1 MASAETPVAATES
14 KPGLLDQLRANPRIP
29 LIVGIAA
36 AITLLVGMALWSVG
50 PSYGV
55 LFSNLSD
62 RDGGEIIAE
71 LEQMQVP
78 YKFAANGQTIL
89 VPTDMIDRTRLS
101 LAGEGL
107 PNGGGVGFEL
117 MDNQS
122 FGISQ
127 FAEHV
132 NYKRA
137 LEGELARSIE
147 TIAAVGSA
155 RVHLAIPESSVF
167 VREREKPTASIV
179 LDLYRGRALGD
190 GQVTAIVNLVAS
202 SVTNLPTESVTVVD
216 ASGKLLSDNNTK
228 AQASTDTQLAY
239 VTRVEDSYR
248 QSIQSILSPVVGS
261 DNIRAQVVA
270 DVDFSTGEQT
280 QEIYTPNGDPDNAAI
295 RSEQSNSTRNNGGAM
310 IGGVPG
316 ALSNQPSPDMASP
329 INSPQQQGGG
339 AGESN
344 LNMNGRAGL
353 AFGGND
359 PKGSSVTSS
368 TVNYELNRTIRHTR
382 DQAGRLQRL
391 SAAVVIGYPMQPNAE
406 GELQPMPLSQERMDQ
421 IKSLVREAIGF
432 SAARG
437 DSLEVINMP
446 FNAKP
451 DVVTQPSA
459 PWWQDR
465 QLLAMAQNA
474 LKYLLLAIVAWFVW
488 RKFIKPMLAQ
498 IPNMAPV
505 RLADARNGD
514 IAGDLGVDDPQ
525 GQDLSANLNAG
536 RTLRRQQD
544 ALLTTTRDAA
554 KNDPRLV
561 AAIVKSW
568 MHANG

>member
-36 AITLLVGMALWSVG
+36 AITLLVGMALWSMG

-101 LAGEGL
+101 LAGQGL
-107 PNGGGVGFEL
+107 PQGGGVGFEL

-147 TIAAVGSA
+147 TIAAVSSA

-190 GQVTAIVNLVAS
+190 GQVSAIVNLVAS

-216 ASGKLLSDNNTK
+216 ASGNLLSDNKAT
-228 AQASTDTQLAY
+228 AQAATDTQLAY
-239 VTRVEDSYR
+239 VTRVEEGYR
-248 QSIQSILSPVVGS
+248 QSIESILAPVVGS

-280 QEIYTPNGDPDNAAI
+280 QEIYTPNGDRENAAI
-295 RSEQSNSTRNNGGAM
+295 RSEQSNSTRNNGGAA

-329 INSPQQQGGG
+329 INSPQQQGDGD
-339 AGESN
+339 AN
-344 LNMNGRAGL
+344 LNMNGRTGL

-391 SAAVVIGYPMQPNAE
+391 SAAVVIGYPMQPNAD
-406 GELQPMPLSQERMDQ
+406 GELQPMPLSQERMAQ
-421 IKSLVREAIGF
+421 ITSLVREAIGF

-437 DSLEVINMP
+437 DSLEVMNMP

-451 DVVTQPSA
+451 DVVTQPSM

-474 LKYLLLAIVAWFVW
+474 LKYLLLAVVAWIVW
-488 RKFIKPMLAQ
+488 RKFIKPMIAQ
-498 IPNMAPV
+498 IPDMKPV
-505 RLADARNGD
+505 RVADARNGD

-525 GQDLSANLNAG
+525 GVDLSANLNAG

-544 ALLTTTRDAA
+544 ALLTTTREAA

>member
-1 MASAETPVAATES
+1 MATAETPVAATEPR
-14 KPGLLDQLRANPRIP
+14 PGLLEQLRANPRLP
-29 LIVGIAA
+29 LIVGVAVA
-36 AITLLVGMALWSVG
+36 VTLLAAVAFWSVG

-78 YKFAANGQTIL
+78 YKFAANGQTIM
-89 VPTDMIDRTRLS
+89 VPTDLIDRTRLQ

-147 TIAAVGSA
+147 SMAAVASA

-167 VREREKPTASIV
+167 VREREKPSASIV

-202 SVTNLPTESVTVVD
+202 SVTNLPTEGVTVVD
-216 ASGKLLSDNNTK
+216 GAGQLLSGSNDQNK
-228 AQASTDTQLAY
+228 ATDGNQLEY

-248 QSIQSILSPVVGS
+248 DRIESILAPVVGR
-261 DNIRAQVVA
+261 DNIRARVVA

-280 QEIYTPNGDPDNAAI
+280 EEIYTPNGDQESAAI
-295 RSEQSNSTRNNGGAM
+295 RSEQRSSTRNNGGAR

-316 ALSNQPSPDMASP
+316 ALSNQPSPDIASP
-329 INSPQQQGGG
+329 ING
-339 AGESN
+339 AEGDTDEQN
-344 LNMNGRAGL
+344 APLNMNGRTGL
-353 AFGGND
+353 AYGGDD
-359 PKGSSVTSS
+359 PKGSSVSSS
-368 TVNYELNRTIRHTR
+368 TVNYEVNRTIRHTR
-382 DQAGRLQRL
+382 EQSGRLQRL
-391 SAAVVIGYPMQPNAE
+391 SAAVVVNYPMQA
-406 GELQPMPLSQERMDQ
+406 GEDGEMQPTALSDERMAQ
-421 IKSLVREAIGF
+421 IKSLVREAMGF

-446 FNAKP
+446 FSDKP
-451 DVVTQPSA
+451 ETIVEPST

-465 QLLAMAQNA
+465 QLLAMAQSA
-474 LKYLLLAIVAWFVW
+474 LKYLLLAIAAWFIW
-488 RKFIKPMLAQ
+488 RRMVKPLVDQ
-498 IPNMAPV
+498 IPRPPV
-505 RLADARNGD
+505 RLADAK
-514 IAGDLGVDDPQ
+514 AGNLPDDLPADGEDDELQ
-525 GQDLSANLNAG
+525 ASLAVS
-536 RTLRRQQD
+536 RSRRRQQD
-544 ALLTTTRDAA
+544 ALLNNTREVA
-554 KNDPRLV
+554 KNDPRMV

-568 MHANG
+568 MHANA

>member
-1 MASAETPVAATES
+1 MAAADTPVATAEAST
-14 KPGLLDQLRANPRIP
+14 PGLIDQLRANPRLP
-29 LIVGIAA
+29 LIVGVAIAV
-36 AITLLVGMALWSVG
+36 TLLVGLALWSMG

-62 RDGGEIIAE
+62 RDGGEIIAK

-78 YKFAANGQTIL
+78 YQFAGNGHTIM
-89 VPTDMIDRTRLS
+89 VPTDQIDRTRLS

-147 TIAAVGSA
+147 SMDTVAKA

-167 VREREKPTASIV
+167 VRQREKPTASIV

-202 SVTNLPTESVTVVD
+202 SVTNLPTEGVTVVD
-216 ASGKLLSDNNTK
+216 GAGQLLSGSNGKDK
-228 AQASTDTQLAY
+228 ASDTNQLEY
-239 VTRVEDSYR
+239 VNRLEDGYR
-248 QSIQSILSPVVGS
+248 DRIESILAPIVGR
-261 DNIRAQVVA
+261 DNLRARVVA
-270 DVDFSTGEQT
+270 NVDFSSDEQT
-280 QEIYTPNGDPDNAAI
+280 QELYAPNGDQANAAI
-295 RSEQSNSTRNNGGAM
+295 RSEQRSSTRNNGGAR

-316 ALSNQPSPDMASP
+316 ALSNQPSPDIASP
-329 INSPQQQGGG
+329 INNIDDGSGDNK
-339 AGESN
+339 N

-353 AFGGND
+353 AFGGDD
-359 PKGSSVTSS
+359 PKGSSVINS
-368 TVNYELNRTIRHTR
+368 TVNYEVNRTIRHTR
-382 DQAGRLQRL
+382 ENSGRLQRL
-391 SAAVVIGYPMQPNAE
+391 SAAVVVNYPMQPNAD
-406 GELQPMPLSQERMDQ
+406 GELQPAPFSQERMAQ
-421 IKSLVREAIGF
+421 ITSLVREAMGF

-437 DSLEVINMP
+437 DSLEVINVP
-446 FNAKP
+446 FSAKP
-451 DVVTQPSA
+451 DTVAEPTT

-465 QLLAMAQNA
+465 HLLAMAQSA
-474 LKYLLLAIVAWFVW
+474 LKYLALAIAAWFVW
-488 RKFIKPMLAQ
+488 RRFVKPLLDQVPTPPM
-498 IPNMAPV
+498 
-505 RLADARNGD
+505 RLADAKAGAIGDDDGVAEDDGSQAAAAASRN
-514 IAGDLGVDDPQ
+514 
-525 GQDLSANLNAG
+525 
-536 RTLRRQQD
+536 RRREQD
-544 ALLTTTRDAA
+544 ALVDSTREVA

-561 AAIVKSW
+561 AAIVRSW
-568 MHANG
+568 MHSNG